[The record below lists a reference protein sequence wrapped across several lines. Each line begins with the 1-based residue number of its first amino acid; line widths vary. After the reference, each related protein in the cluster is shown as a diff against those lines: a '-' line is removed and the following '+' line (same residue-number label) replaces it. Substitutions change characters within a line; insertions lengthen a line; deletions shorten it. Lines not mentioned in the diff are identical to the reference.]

1 MFTAWDVLL
10 NLKSCN
16 ELRWFVVCQRGE
28 DFCSVH
34 CVPDQMA
41 FAYGHS

>member
-1 MFTAWDVLL
+1 MFTAWDMLL
-10 NLKSCN
+10 NLKSCSV
-16 ELRWFVVCQRGE
+16 VVCQRGE